1 MRYVLKQK
9 LIALGDDYVVKN
21 DQGEQ
26 VYYIDAAKFSIG
38 DKLAILDSEKNEVAF
53 IKSKLLSWGPKYLIY
68 RDNSHYAT
76 IKKKWSLWGLKIKI
90 DIPGPD
96 DLIAKGKIAKRE
108 YKLVR
113 HGKLVAKV
121 SKGWFN
127 KSGSYG
133 VEIND
138 GEDDVLIL
146 ASVVA
151 IELLVEKLGKGD
163 DSEA

>member
-1 MRYVLKQK
+1 MRFVLKQK
-9 LIALGDDYVVKN
+9 LIAMGDDYVIKDADGN
-21 DQGEQ
+21 Q

-38 DKLAILDSEKNEVAF
+38 DKLSFQDIDKNEQAF
-53 IKSKLLSWGPKYLIY
+53 IKSKLLTWGPKYLIY
-68 RDNSHYAT
+68 RNDEHYAT
-76 IKKKWSLWGLKIKI
+76 IKKKWSFWGLKIKI

-113 HGKLVAKV
+113 HGDVVATV

-127 KSGSYG
+127 ISGSYG
-133 VEIND
+133 VDIKE
-138 GEDDVLIL
+138 GEDVVLIL

-151 IELLVEKLGKGD
+151 IELLVEKLNKG
-163 DSEA
+163 EE

>member
-21 DQGEQ
+21 EQGEQ

-38 DKLAILDSEKNEVAF
+38 DKLAILDSDKNEIAS
-53 IKSKLLSWGPKYLIY
+53 IKSKFLTWSPKYLIY
-68 RDNSHYAT
+68 KNNENYAT
-76 IKKKWSLWGLKIKI
+76 IKKKWSFWGLKIKI
-90 DIPGPD
+90 DIPGPN

-108 YKLVR
+108 YKLLR
-113 HGKLVAKV
+113 HGKQVAKV

-127 KSGSYG
+127 MSGSFG
-133 VEIND
+133 VEINE
-138 GEDDVLIL
+138 GEDDVLIV

-163 DSEA
+163 DS

>member
-1 MRYVLKQK
+1 MRYVMKQK
-9 LIALGDDYVVKN
+9 MIALGDDYVVK
-21 DQGEQ
+21 DEKGDK
-26 VYYIDAAKFSIG
+26 VFYIDAAKFSIG
-38 DKLAILDSEKNEVAF
+38 DKLSFQDMEKNELAF

-68 RDNSHYAT
+68 RDDKHYAT
-76 IKKKWSLWGLKIKI
+76 IKKKWSFWGIKIKI

-113 HGKLVAKV
+113 HRQQVAKI

-127 KSGSYG
+127 ISGSYG
-133 VEIND
+133 VDIEE

-151 IELLVEKLGKGD
+151 IDMLIDKLVKKKDAAG
-163 DSEA
+163 